1 MACSIRVRRKT
12 KAGGRRTA
20 SFVFRPS
27 SSVFWP
33 SSQSRQLTTMQHT
46 SPTELTTQARAALT
60 SRRYPPELLAQLDL
74 LSEPKLQSSPWI
86 ALFQGRRL
94 CRLHSRFAEATLLID
109 RALADFRAQDDQQGE
124 LWALAEWVVMRYHAA
139 DFDTGLVGIETLI
152 EHQMHPYLRAE
163 LLFGR
168 FLCLIGL
175 SRVREAVQAGE
186 AALDLLDTTPEPWL
200 QRVGRIQMLR
210 NIAAGYHYLGEM
222 RRAVAATERA
232 AALAQEHPDT
242 ADMRP
247 WCFYELGLAYWRQG
261 MLAQATETLDTARR
275 LAETWQHRELWRWA
289 VATQGHVLRDQDRLD
304 AALAAYQLA
313 NCWGEDP
320 EGPAFIQLRQGRLA
334 EARWS
339 CEKLLQLTG
348 PEGMHGDALL
358 LLGLVEMKSDQPS
371 AALELFDHASTL
383 YDSAGY
389 VYNKATAQ
397 LYRAA
402 AGMALD
408 RPELVDEG
416 LAYYLRNAAQE
427 QRFNCEWWMPDL
439 IEPLLLYAVQHGIEA
454 PWAERLLAERFVNTL
469 PVLAASTSARERTEL
484 EIARRMQMSLLP
496 EQPPLMPDLDIAALL
511 RPAAEIGGD
520 FVGYFPRGA
529 DPNTGLQRQIG
540 IAVGDISGKGLGA
553 ALLLSGT
560 VVALNAVAATGAPPA
575 QVATALHE
583 AMHPYTSRSRMTIAF
598 CYTLLTERA
607 DHWSVQT
614 VGAGAI
620 APLIRRANG
629 DYTWIETAGFPLGT
643 FIAAQHREI
652 ETHLDPGDVLLLFS
666 DGIVEAMND
675 AREMFGF
682 ERLIDTLTAL
692 EPSAD
697 AHTILATIV
706 EAIHQHSRAVELH
719 DDITLIVVRALA
731 GSSNT

>member
-1 MACSIRVRRKT
+1 M
-12 KAGGRRTA
+12 
-20 SFVFRPS
+20 
-27 SSVFWP
+27 
-33 SSQSRQLTTMQHT
+33 HT
-46 SPTELTTQARAALT
+46 LLPTELSAAAREALLN
-60 SRRYPPELLAQLDL
+60 RRYPPALLAQLDTLDTSMLQAMPWAVL
-74 LSEPKLQSSPWI
+74 L
-86 ALFQGRRL
+86 QGRRL
-94 CRLHSRFAEATLLID
+94 CRLHSRFAEATPLID
-109 RALADFRAQDDQQGE
+109 GALATFRAANDDEGE
-124 LWALAEWVVMRYHAA
+124 LWALAECLVMRYHAGQHTA
-139 DFDTGLVGIETLI
+139 GLALAEAAIDRP
-152 EHQMHPYLRAE
+152 MRPYLRAE
-163 LLFGR
+163 LHFGR
-168 FLCLIGL
+168 FLCIIGQGHI
-175 SRVREAVQAGE
+175 RAAVDAGE
-186 AALDLLDTTPEPWL
+186 AALAILDDEADPWL
-200 QRVGRIQMLR
+200 QRIGRIQMLR
-210 NIAAGYHYLGEM
+210 NIAAGYHYLGM
-222 RRAVAATERA
+222 TRRSVAAAEQA
-232 AALAQEHPDT
+232 ATLAHEHPDT
-242 ADMRP
+242 DDMRP
-247 WCFYELGLAYWRQG
+247 WCAYELGLAYWRQG
-261 MLAQATETLDTARR
+261 RLAAATETLDQARR
-275 LAETWQHRELWRWA
+275 LAESWQHRELWRWA

-339 CEKLLQLTG
+339 CEKLLELTR
-348 PEGMHGDALL
+348 PDGMHGDALL
-358 LLGLVEMKSDQPS
+358 LLGLVEMKSNQPG
-371 AALELFDHASTL
+371 AALELFDHASAL
-383 YDSAGY
+383 YDNAGY
-389 VYNKATAQ
+389 IYNQATLQ

-408 RPELVDEG
+408 RPELIDQG
-416 LAYYLRNAAQE
+416 LASFLRNAAQE
-427 QRFNCEWWMPDL
+427 QRFTCEWWMPDL
-439 IEPLLLYAVQHGIEA
+439 IEPLLLYAVQRGVEA
-454 PWAERLLAERFVNTL
+454 PWAERLLAERFVNAL
-469 PVLAASTSARERTEL
+469 PALATSLPARERTEL

-496 EQPPLMPDLDIAALL
+496 EQPPLMPDLDIAALV

-553 ALLLSGT
+553 ALLLSGS

-607 DHWSVQT
+607 SNWSVQT

-629 DYTWIETAGFPLGT
+629 DHVWLETAGFPLGT
-643 FIAAQHREI
+643 FVAAQHREI
-652 ETHLDPGDVLLLFS
+652 ETYLEPGDVLLLFS
-666 DGIVEAMND
+666 DGVIEAMNS

-682 ERLIDTLTAL
+682 ERLIDTLTTL
-692 EPSAD
+692 GRSAD
-697 AHTILATIV
+697 AHTILTTIA

-731 GSSNT
+731 GSHNT